1 MEKHLKARSFL
12 EVIIQLWTTLLVTKG
27 CQNNKTNPLCWFIKF
42 RKVFDRVPI
51 NNLWN
56 ILEKLKVPFES
67 RDNVIRLYENII
79 AKFRD
84 IEGWLEEINCNLGVK

>member
-1 MEKHLKARSFL
+1 M
-12 EVIIQLWTTLLVTKG
+12 
-27 CQNNKTNPLCWFIKF
+27 
-42 RKVFDRVPI
+42 PI